1 MGSRGFTLI
10 ELMIVVAIAA
20 ILAVIAV
27 PAYNRYVVRS
37 DLTEAYNDMQAL
49 ATQLGQF
56 YQDNRTY
63 VGACAPNTIAP
74 LPTSTNFTFQCSF
87 PQVTPPN
94 PPQYLIT
101 ATGNANTPVSGFT
114 VTLDQDN
121 QRATTNV
128 PTGWTKNLSCWVSD
142 PSGDCSP

>member
-1 MGSRGFTLI
+1 MRCRGFTLI

-27 PAYNRYVVRS
+27 PAYHRYVVRS

-56 YQDNRTY
+56 YQDKRMY

-74 LPTSTNFTFQCSF
+74 LPTSTNFTFSCPTLGISTYKIQ
-87 PQVTPPN
+87 
-94 PPQYLIT
+94 
-101 ATGNANTPVSGFT
+101 ATGKPNTPVAGT
-114 VTLDQDN
+114 VVTLDQDN
-121 QRATTNV
+121 NRAT
-128 PTGWTKNLSCWVSD
+128 PTPPPGWTANLSCWVSD
-142 PSGDCSP
+142 PSGSCSP

>member
-1 MGSRGFTLI
+1 MRCRGFTLI

-49 ATQLGQF
+49 ATQLAQF
-56 YQDNRTY
+56 EQDKRTY
-63 VGACAPNTIAP
+63 VGACQAGTVAP
-74 LPTSTNFTFQCSF
+74 LPTSTNFSF
-87 PQVTPPN
+87 SCNIPDATH
-94 PPQYLIT
+94 YTIT

-121 QRATTNV
+121 NRATTNV
-128 PTGWTKNLSCWVSD
+128 PPGWTKNLSCWVSD

>member
-20 ILAVIAV
+20 ILAIIAV

-74 LPTSTNFTFQCSF
+74 LPTSTNFTFSCPTLGISKYTIQ
-87 PQVTPPN
+87 
-94 PPQYLIT
+94 
-101 ATGNANTPVSGFT
+101 ATGNANTPVAGT
-114 VTLDQDN
+114 IVTLDQDN
-121 QRATTNV
+121 NRATQQA
-128 PTGWTKNLSCWVSD
+128 PAGWTANNSCWVSD
-142 PSGDCSP
+142 PSGSCSP

>member
-20 ILAVIAV
+20 ILAIIAV

-49 ATQLGQF
+49 ATQMGQF
-56 YQDNRTY
+56 YQDKRTY
-63 VGACAPNTIAP
+63 VGACVPSSIAP
-74 LPTSTNFTFQCSF
+74 LPTSTNFTFSCPANKLTS
-87 PQVTPPN
+87 TKYEIDAKGN
-94 PPQYLIT
+94 P
-101 ATGNANTPVSGFT
+101 NTPVSGFT

-121 QRATTNV
+121 HRATTAA
-128 PTGWTKNLSCWVSD
+128 PTGWSTNASCWVSD
-142 PSGDCSP
+142 PSGSCSP

>member
-1 MGSRGFTLI
+1 MRCRGFTLI

-63 VGACAPNTIAP
+63 VGACKPNTVAS
-74 LPTSTNFTFQCSF
+74 LPTSTNFTFSCPTLGISTYKIQ
-87 PQVTPPN
+87 
-94 PPQYLIT
+94 

-114 VTLDQDN
+114 VTLDQYN
-121 QRATTNV
+121 NRATTAA
-128 PTGWTKNLSCWVSD
+128 PTGWSTASCWVSD
-142 PSGDCSP
+142 PSGSCSP